1 MPYLDDK
8 EIETFKK
15 IAEAVDNVINEYYLE
30 VNTKNFVRVSLGHW
44 ICGEVEGNDGVFGKV
59 MPEELVTNFITWF
72 DEAYEFYH
80 EEGLR

>member
-30 VNTKNFVRVSLGHW
+30 EKTKNYVRKALAHW
-44 ICGEVEGNDGVFGKV
+44 IVGESTGIISEDLPDNVS
-59 MPEELVTNFITWF
+59 MTLIAWF

>member
-1 MPYLDDK
+1 
-8 EIETFKK
+8 
-15 IAEAVDNVINEYYLE
+15 
-30 VNTKNFVRVSLGHW
+30 
-44 ICGEVEGNDGVFGKV
+44 VFGGV

>member
-30 VNTKNFVRVSLGHW
+30 EDTKNFVRNALAHW
-44 ICGEVEGNDGVFGKV
+44 IVGESTGTPFAGLPDSAEDALSK
-59 MPEELVTNFITWF
+59 WF
-72 DEAYEFYH
+72 DKAYDFYCD
-80 EEGLR
+80 EGLR